1 MRASSVLGKTKAI
14 QILLSKEKENKFCV
28 PTKVGNDE
36 KIKVYL
42 SHRVLERKV
51 KYVGVTGSK
60 RD

>member
-1 MRASSVLGKTKAI
+1 MRASSVFGKTKAI

-51 KYVGVTGSK
+51 KYVE
-60 RD
+60 